1 MTHPGG
7 RHTGV
12 RRVRALLLPL
22 LICALTVSCTDD
34 STRPLGPLEA
44 NATVVVVIDG
54 DTIIATFDGRE
65 ETVRLIGI
73 DTPETKKQNSP
84 VECFGPEASAYT
96 SALLPRGTPV
106 RIERDVE
113 ARDDYGRLL
122 GYVYR
127 ASDGLF
133 VNLDLVASGHA
144 EVLSIRPNT
153 TYRDDFVEAARSAE
167 QEDLGLWGACG
178 G

>member
-1 MTHPGG
+1 MTTHPGG

-12 RRVRALLLPL
+12 RRVWILFALGLG
-22 LICALTVSCTDD
+22 AVACTDE
-34 STRPLGPLEA
+34 PAQPIGPVEA
-44 NATVVVVIDG
+44 NAAIVFVIDG
-54 DTIIATFDGRE
+54 DTVIATFEGRE

-73 DTPETKKQNSP
+73 DTPETKKQNAP
-84 VECFGPEASAYT
+84 IECYGPEASAYT
-96 SALLPRGTPV
+96 SSLLPKGTPV

-127 ASDGLF
+127 AQDGLF
-133 VNLDLVASGHA
+133 VNLDLVAQGYA

-153 TYRDDFVEAARSAE
+153 TYRDDFVEAARAAE
-167 QEDLGLWGACG
+167 RANLGLWGACPG
-178 G
+178 